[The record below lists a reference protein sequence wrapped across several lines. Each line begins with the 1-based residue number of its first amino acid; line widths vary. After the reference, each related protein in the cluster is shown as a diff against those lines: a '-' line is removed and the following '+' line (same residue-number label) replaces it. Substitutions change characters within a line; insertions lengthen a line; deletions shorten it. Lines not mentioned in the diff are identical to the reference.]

1 MFVLL
6 VAVSFVLVCICAWLL
21 LFPSAREACAR
32 ALGRLFRRG
41 SAAAAAQRERARTRG
56 GRTAEDVR
64 ARVGGVQAWL
74 GRHRVAIAATV
85 LILALPPLLVLQL
98 RERPQLDSFDDAA
111 VDTGDSQVLALLR
124 GERLVPPPELPP
136 EVFIAA
142 EAALTQMAPTAVAP
156 ERIVTADRRWG
167 RIDPAFQ
174 QRVLAVYRIMQDQ
187 YGIEMALVEGYR
199 SPERQ
204 AELARGGKATRAG
217 AGMSCHQYGLA
228 VDSAPLR
235 NGKLQWDMADPWTRD
250 AYFLYGRLAQE
261 AGLEWGGNWRSLK
274 DYVHLES
281 KAACRA
287 SIRMARAG

>member
-6 VAVSFVLVCICAWLL
+6 VAVLFVVACGITWLL
-21 LFPSAREACAR
+21 LFPAAREACA
-32 ALGRLFRRG
+32 AVLGRLRRRG
-41 SAAAAAQRERARTRG
+41 VSAADAQRARAQTRSGDSVERMRAGVGGLRGWIARRWLPLAAAA
-56 GRTAEDVR
+56 
-64 ARVGGVQAWL
+64 L
-74 GRHRVAIAATV
+74 V
-85 LILALPPLLVLQL
+85 LVLPPLLVLQL

-111 VDTGDSQVLALLR
+111 VDRFDSQVLALLR

-142 EAALTQMAPTAVAP
+142 EAALPHMAPTAVVP

-167 RIDPAFQ
+167 RINPNFQ
-174 QRVLAVYRIMQDQ
+174 QRVLAVYQIMREQ

-204 AELARGGKATRAG
+204 AELARGGRATRAG

-274 DYVHLES
+274 DYVHLEAKS
-281 KAACRA
+281 ACRA